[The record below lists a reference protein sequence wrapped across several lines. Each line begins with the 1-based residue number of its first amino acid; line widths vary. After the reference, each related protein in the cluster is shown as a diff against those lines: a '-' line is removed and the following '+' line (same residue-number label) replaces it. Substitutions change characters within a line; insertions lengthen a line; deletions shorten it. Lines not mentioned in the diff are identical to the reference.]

1 MEEHRH
7 LKLGISIP
15 QIFGGPRVD
24 TSLCA
29 IVAELSRLLDEPG
42 LWADLLG
49 TSSRSTGRNGSSGK
63 HSRPRG
69 ARLRDPTR

>member
-1 MEEHRH
+1 MF
-7 LKLGISIP
+7 LPVLAFNL
-15 QIFGGPRVD
+15 FGEG
-24 TSLCA
+24 L
-29 IVAELSRLLDEPG
+29 VAELSRLLDEPG

>member
-1 MEEHRH
+1 MVTDNRVRF
-7 LKLGISIP
+7 GIAIP

-49 TSSRSTGRNGSSGK
+49 HLKQVYGK
-63 HSRPRG
+63 K
-69 ARLRDPTR
+69 RLIWETLEAEGCPLA

>member
-49 TSSRSTGRNGSSGK
+49 HLKQVYGK
-63 HSRPRG
+63 K
-69 ARLRDPTR
+69 RLIWETLEAEGCPLA